1 MATDVT
7 PPLQESPTLPTHK
20 QPIAPPLHTLGL
32 IAAVLALSFT
42 GADRL
47 AANANRPHGRLVL
60 YIATIMVDWV
70 IVGYIWM
77 GLKRRGVRLRD
88 VIGGKWQSGE
98 DMLLD
103 AAIAVGFWLS
113 WSFLVVAVSFALGSA
128 NLDPAKTMGK
138 VSELK
143 KSIGFIVPQGI
154 TEIFAFIALT
164 MTAGFCEEL
173 IYRGYFQQQFRAW
186 TNNLWLAIL
195 AQGVLFGAS
204 HGYQGWKSMLV
215 IAIFGCAF
223 GLLAA
228 WRKSLRPGMMAH
240 AWQDLFSGF
249 VLKLAMKLAP

>member
-7 PPLQESPTLPTHK
+7 PPLQQSPTLPS
-20 QPIAPPLHTLGL
+20 QPQAIAPALHTLGL

-47 AANANRPHGRLVL
+47 ATNANRPHGRLIL
-60 YIATIMVDWV
+60 YVGTIVVDWV

-98 DMLLD
+98 DVLLD
-103 AAIAVGFWLS
+103 VAIAVGFWLS
-113 WSFLVVAVSFALGSA
+113 WSLLVVAVSFALGSA
-128 NLDPAKTMGK
+128 NLDPATTVGK
-138 VSELK
+138 LSELK
-143 KSIGFIVPQGI
+143 KTIGFIVPQGI
-154 TEIFAFIALT
+154 TEVFAFVALT
-164 MTAGFCEEL
+164 MSAGFCEEL

-186 TNNLWLAIL
+186 ANNLWLAIL

-228 WRKSLRPGMMAH
+228 GRKSLRPGMMAH
-240 AWQDLFSGF
+240 VWQDLFSGL